1 MSNTVVPECTHVK
14 TNGEVCGSPAVS
26 GTAFCYHH
34 SAVKTALAKAR
45 PNGKAPEEGFAPIP
59 FVFPEDRA
67 SMQINFFLLL
77 QAFNEQRI
85 DQRTYRLMLS
95 MLKAMAKNL
104 GKTGSLVEEARGQEP
119 GAGEQED
126 RVQGSGCRVQES
138 SEPTSQKRDMG
149 HPHPRSE
156 NSELEDETRG
166 TTNESPFEFS
176 PELMAKMEEV
186 ERLSPDDPSYAERI
200 RAALAEGTNE
210 LRAQGLGL
218 LEISPVAGLP
228 AR

>member
-1 MSNTVVPECTHVK
+1 MSNTVVPQCTHVK

-45 PNGKAPEEGFAPIP
+45 SNGQALEEGFAPIP

-104 GKTGSLVEEARGQEP
+104 GKSGSLVEEPSDAAVSDAAVSKE
-119 GAGEQED
+119 A
-126 RVQGSGCRVQES
+126 V
-138 SEPTSQKRDMG
+138 SQRPVSDKSASDMG
-149 HPHPRSE
+149 VSDMADGE
-156 NSELEDETRG
+156 RG
-166 TTNESPFEFS
+166 AANEAPFEFS
-176 PELMAKMEEV
+176 PELIAKMEEI
-186 ERLSPDDPSYAERI
+186 ERLSPNDPTRAERI
-200 RAALAEGTNE
+200 CAAVADGANE
-210 LRAQGLGL
+210 LRAQGLDL
-218 LEISPVAGLP
+218 LDISPLAGLP
-228 AR
+228 GR